1 MIRIRYYRER
11 MGFTMKELAQRVG
24 CTESAISNYEL
35 EKREAS
41 YETLLKIAEALET
54 DVSHLLGT
62 AEDPDDMA
70 GYLEELRTRPEMR
83 MLFET
88 SKNMTTE
95 QIQAV
100 VQMLE
105 GFKK

>member
-1 MIRIRYYRER
+1 MVKIRYYREK

-35 EKREAS
+35 GKREAS

-54 DVSHLLGT
+54 DVSHLLGKV
-62 AEDPDDMA
+62 EDQEDMS

-83 MLFET
+83 LLFET
-88 SKNMTTE
+88 SKDMTPE
-95 QIQAV
+95 QINAV